1 LWACWD
7 YVASAWAIREGSPDT
22 GGLTYVY
29 LLKTL
34 ILVMGG
40 VLILQGVAEALR
52 SLLQLLEDRGHSN
65 LASTTLDEDNR
76 L

>member
-1 LWACWD
+1 
-7 YVASAWAIREGSPDT
+7 
-22 GGLTYVY
+22 VY